1 MDGGSLLEAALS
13 PFGYEYMRN
22 AIVGAGVV
30 GAMCALLSC
39 FVVLR
44 GWSLLGDALSH
55 AVVPGVAVAALFGLP
70 LLAGAA
76 VAAALAVGGIALVER
91 NAVLK
96 SDAVV
101 GVVFTTY
108 FAAGLLIVSV
118 YPTNLRV
125 TTILLGN
132 LLGIAETD
140 LYQVYGVGLVCAL
153 VIGLKWRDFVA
164 LSFDSDHAASIGLN
178 TRLLHGTL
186 LGLLSLACV
195 AALQAVGA
203 LLVAAMLIAP
213 GATAYLLTDRFGR
226 MLILSPLIGG
236 LGAFAGAY
244 VSFFLDGAVGGCI
257 VLLQTSLFLLAWLL
271 APKHGVIARRRNAGT
286 LAEVAP

>member
-1 MDGGSLLEAALS
+1 MDSGSLLEFVLA
-13 PFGYEYMRN
+13 PFAYEYMRN
-22 AIVGAGVV
+22 AIFGAGAV

-55 AVVPGVAVAALFGLP
+55 AVVPGVAVAALLGLP

-76 VAAALAVGGIALVER
+76 VAAALAVGGMALVER
-91 NAVLK
+91 SPVLK

-101 GVVFTTY
+101 GVVFTTF
-108 FAAGLLIVSV
+108 FAAGLLLVSV

-132 LLGIAETD
+132 LLGIAESD
-140 LYQVYGVGLVCAL
+140 LLQVYGVGALCAL
-153 VIGLKWRDFVA
+153 VIGLKWRDLVA
-164 LSFDSDHAASIGLN
+164 VSFDTDHAASVGLN
-178 TRLLHGTL
+178 TRLLHALL

-226 MLILSPLIGG
+226 MLILAPFIGG
-236 LGAFAGAY
+236 AGAFVGAY
-244 VSFFLDGAVGGCI
+244 ASFFLDGAVGGCI
-257 VLLQTSLFLLAWLL
+257 VVLQTSVFLIGWLL
-271 APKHGVIARRRNAGT
+271 APKHGVLARGRRASIA
-286 LAEVAP
+286 AEAR

>member
-1 MDGGSLLEAALS
+1 MGGSFVEAALS
-13 PFGYEYMRN
+13 PFGYDYMRN
-22 AIVGAGVV
+22 AIFGAGIV

-55 AVVPGVAVAALFGLP
+55 AVVPGVAAAAILGLP
-70 LLAGAA
+70 FLAGAA
-76 VAAALAVGGIALVER
+76 VAALLAVAGISLVGR
-91 NAVLK
+91 SPVLK

-101 GVVFTTY
+101 GVVFTTF
-108 FAAGLLIVSV
+108 FAAGLLVASV
-118 YPTNLRV
+118 HPTNLRV

-132 LLGIAETD
+132 LLGIAEGD
-140 LYQVYGVGLVCAL
+140 LMQVYAVAALCAL
-153 VIGLKWRDFVA
+153 VIGLKWRDLVA
-164 LSFDSDHAASIGLN
+164 VSFDADHARSVGLDP
-178 TRLLHGTL
+178 RFWRGVL

-226 MLILSPLIGG
+226 MLVLAPLLGG
-236 LGAFAGAY
+236 AGAFLGAYA
-244 VSFFLDGAVGGCI
+244 SFFLDGAVGGCI
-257 VLLQTSLFLLAWLL
+257 VLLQTLLFLLAWLL
-271 APKHGVIARRRNAGT
+271 APKHGLLARRRHAGQG
-286 LAEVAP
+286 AEAAT

>member
-1 MDGGSLLEAALS
+1 MDPILEIALS
-13 PFGYEYMRN
+13 PFGYDYMRN
-22 AIVGAGVV
+22 AIVGATAV

-55 AVVPGVAVAALFGLP
+55 AVVPGVALAAILGLP
-70 LLAGAA
+70 FLAGAA
-76 VAAALAVGGIALVER
+76 VAAILATGGIALVGR
-91 NAVLK
+91 SPVLK

-101 GVVFTTY
+101 GVVFTTF
-108 FAAGLLIVSV
+108 FAAGLLLVSIH
-118 YPTNLRV
+118 PTNLRV

-132 LLGIAETD
+132 LLGIAEND
-140 LYQVYGVGLVCAL
+140 LAQVYGVAALCAL
-153 VIGLKWRDFVA
+153 VIGLKWRDLVAVSFDPDHA
-164 LSFDSDHAASIGLN
+164 LSVGLSP
-178 TRLLHGTL
+178 RLWRGVL

-226 MLILSPLIGG
+226 MLILAPLVGG
-236 LGAFAGAY
+236 AGAFLGAYA
-244 VSFFLDGAVGGCI
+244 SFFLDGAVGGCI
-257 VLLQTSLFLLAWLL
+257 VLLQTLLFLLTWLL
-271 APKHGVIARRRNAGT
+271 APKHGVLARRWSAGR
-286 LAEVAP
+286 ARESAA